1 MHQLKAE
8 NDALKKETDRLKFIL
23 KDETQWLS
31 TLNDSARNSISS
43 NETEDN
49 LKHTRNM
56 AEVSVLNQLKFTLTS
71 SQYDLALY

>member
-31 TLNDSARNSISS
+31 TLTDSARNSISS
-43 NETEDN
+43 NETEDYQ
-49 LKHTRNM
+49 KHARNM

>member
-56 AEVSVLNQLKFTLTS
+56 AEVSVLNQLKFALTS